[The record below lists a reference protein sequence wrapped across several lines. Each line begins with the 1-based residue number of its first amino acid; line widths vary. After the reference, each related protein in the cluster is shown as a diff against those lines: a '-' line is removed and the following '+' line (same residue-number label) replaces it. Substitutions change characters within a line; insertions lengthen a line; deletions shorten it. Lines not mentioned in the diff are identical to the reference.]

1 MQASARTPRRGR
13 RNDSSSIGGHSHKDA
28 SLLSASTT
36 CTSSERAT
44 TSAVAF
50 EAFQYLFFSEMESA
64 IDLND
69 LSQGIVTYNATELIV
84 HRVQR
89 RLLDKYIKAGRL
101 VTAFFC
107 HRCCRFDPRPS
118 TRWRQSSAF
127 RSTSSF
133 SKNPIEIGSDIPTMP
148 IERAMARDQIKRS
161 LSSSK
166 LRVRRGYCCRPCS
179 SQEMNKVNS
188 F

>member
-1 MQASARTPRRGR
+1 MNASARTPRRGR
-13 RNDSSSIGGHSHKDA
+13 RNDSSSIGGHSDKDA

-84 HRVQR
+84 DRVQR
-89 RLLDKYIKAGRL
+89 RLLDKHIKAGRL
-101 VTAFFC
+101 V
-107 HRCCRFDPRPS
+107 
-118 TRWRQSSAF
+118 SAF
-127 RSTSSF
+127 SAIDVADSIPGHPLDGDNHRHSVLPYPSPRTPSRLVAT
-133 SKNPIEIGSDIPTMP
+133 PTMP
-148 IERAMARDQIKRS
+148 IERAMARDQIETKPFVFKTQSAPRLLLQAVLFS
-161 LSSSK
+161 RNELMS
-166 LRVRRGYCCRPCS
+166 C
-179 SQEMNKVNS
+179 NI
-188 F
+188 